1 MKKLII
7 ALISTMFCTMILAAE
22 NANNKDVNEQEPSY
36 RKIALITSVGTGID
50 LSRPSYTPFEWQVM
64 CNYRFG
70 VHWQA
75 GVGTG
80 VWLYDKSLIPVFGNL
95 RIDVARN
102 VRFMPFVW
110 INGGYG
116 LAPSD
121 EANGG
126 MYLHTAGGVKYE
138 INKKMKIFA
147 TAGYEQQRLERLKTY
162 SNSMIST
169 TFSEELRHQLIS
181 LKIGVE
187 F

>member
-7 ALISTMFCTMILAAE
+7 ALMSTMFCTMILAAE

-50 LSRPSYTPFEWQVM
+50 LSRPSYTQFEWQVI

-80 VWLYDKSLIPVFGNL
+80 VSLYEKSLIPVFGNL

-169 TFSEELRHQLIS
+169 AFSEELRHQLIS

>member
-1 MKKLII
+1 M
-7 ALISTMFCTMILAAE
+7 
-22 NANNKDVNEQEPSY
+22 
-36 RKIALITSVGTGID
+36 
-50 LSRPSYTPFEWQVM
+50 
-64 CNYRFG
+64 
-70 VHWQA
+70 
-75 GVGTG
+75 
-80 VWLYDKSLIPVFGNL
+80 
-95 RIDVARN
+95 ARN

-169 TFSEELRHQLIS
+169 AFSEELRHQLIS